1 MGESNPSFCL
11 RLDGDFARSFTAD
24 DLLIPTGDLPL
35 AVGIADLVAMLDFVG
50 VRSGSTSG
58 LERDRSRVTG
68 AGIDDADGIGESAN
82 PTCRWSTLD
91 NILSVS
97 VSSTE

>member
-1 MGESNPSFCL
+1 LGESNPSFCL

-35 AVGIADLVAMLDFVG
+35 ATGVADLVVMLDFVG

-58 LERDRSRVTG
+58 SERDRSPETV
-68 AGIDDADGIGESAN
+68 AGMDDADGIGESAN
-82 PTCRWSTLD
+82 PTCR
-91 NILSVS
+91 
-97 VSSTE
+97 